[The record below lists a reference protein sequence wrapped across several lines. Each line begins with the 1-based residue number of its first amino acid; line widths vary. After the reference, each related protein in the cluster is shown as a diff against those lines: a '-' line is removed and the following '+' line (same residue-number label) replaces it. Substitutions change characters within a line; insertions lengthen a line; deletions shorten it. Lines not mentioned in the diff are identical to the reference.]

1 MDVEIAL
8 DTEPRVVTV
17 PGDFAAAMT
26 RNVKVKKHFEGLSYS
41 KKKALVDGLELLIAG
56 LKPTYTI
63 ETRIGIPQ
71 QWERF
76 VAKADR
82 IPEQRGKTFY
92 VVCWNANPD
101 CSFDYA
107 RRFQSKGLPPPDSVV
122 PDANRFLQ
130 LVWSQAGVIHDVDD
144 TCQADYGVYY
154 TQRNPHT
161 AQSRA

>member
-17 PGDFAAAMT
+17 PGDFAAAMP

-107 RRFQSKGLPPPDSVV
+107 RRFQSKGLPPPSFQK
-122 PDANRFLQ
+122 P
-130 LVWSQAGVIHDVDD
+130 LVRLEALCLHDHIRGRVSL
-144 TCQADYGVYY
+144 TCKYPTIGLLIC
-154 TQRNPHT
+154 R
-161 AQSRA
+161 